1 MDDDLTLRI
10 LTCYD
15 EEAIEVALEDDDDFT
30 FRDFDAKAVRVSVV
44 LENLPTQPAGQ
55 KYFIRVNVAARTVEF
70 S

>member
-15 EEAIEVALEDDDDFT
+15 EQAIEVGMEDDDDFT

-55 KYFIRVNVAARTVEF
+55 KYIIRVNVAARTVEF